1 MILDKNGKIGGKVSI
16 IDIFVILIVLVVIIG
31 IFARFG
37 NGMTAAV
44 QSNEKFEFT
53 VKVTGVREYTID
65 ALNKKGKITDKNSE
79 MDLGEI
85 TEVEIIPTEFQST
98 TANGEI
104 VMTELPD
111 RYTCLVTIVA
121 YGKESDDSYIM
132 DDSSE
137 LSVGRTIDIY
147 SKYVKT
153 SGEIMSVKVA
163 E

>member
-16 IDIFVILIVLVVIIG
+16 IDIGVILIVLVVIIG

-37 NGMTAAV
+37 SSMTSAV

-53 VKVTGVREYTID
+53 VKVTGVRQFTID

-85 TEVEIIPTEFQST
+85 TDVEIVPTEFQST
-98 TANGEI
+98 TASGDI
-104 VMTELPD
+104 VFTDLPE
-111 RYTCLVTIVA
+111 RYTCYVTIVA
-121 YGKESDDSYIM
+121 TGKESDDSYIM
-132 DDSSE
+132 DDTSE
-137 LSVGRTIDIY
+137 LSVGRTIDIK
-147 SKYVKT
+147 SKYVST
-153 SGEIMSVKVA
+153 SGEIMSVKVV